1 MQQPKEKDQSFY
13 KKSPQEAE
21 NASFPSIKWKNRK
34 IQKGAERS
42 DTPTDLAIQ
51 YHSEAHLAAA
61 VRAKPW
67 MLRFHLDR
75 NG

>member
-1 MQQPKEKDQSFY
+1 MQQPKRKRPIILQEITTGSSKCVISEY
-13 KKSPQEAE
+13 KV
-21 NASFPSIKWKNRK
+21 KNRK

-51 YHSEAHLAAA
+51 YHTEAPLAAA
-61 VRAKPW
+61 ARAKPW